1 MSVSSA
7 PSSPPLPPLPPVKKP
22 ALTPFFLQDPVHPRM
37 RWERYRQWTG
47 GEWIWMVLWKFQTHV
62 PIKDAA
68 YATKIAIS
76 LATQDYPDLGC
87 IQSSHLIWCRDFIS
101 RLVEEGRLSVEPGS
115 EGERLGELG
124 KLIGER
130 EERGRML
137 EAQRAAEQLESTSES
152 EEDEEVNDGQDV
164 GPDGRPLPP
173 DELDELMHQAAME
186 GTIMRCQ
193 RCVRC
198 SSKWS

>member
-1 MSVSSA
+1 
-7 PSSPPLPPLPPVKKP
+7 
-22 ALTPFFLQDPVHPRM
+22 
-37 RWERYRQWTG
+37 
-47 GEWIWMVLWKFQTHV
+47 
-62 PIKDAA
+62 
-68 YATKIAIS
+68 
-76 LATQDYPDLGC
+76 
-87 IQSSHLIWCRDFIS
+87 
-101 RLVEEGRLSVEPGS
+101 LVEEGRLSVKPGS

-124 KLIGER
+124 KLIAES
-130 EERGRML
+130 EEHARWM
-137 EAQRAAEQLESTSES
+137 EAERAAEQLESTSES

>member
-1 MSVSSA
+1 
-7 PSSPPLPPLPPVKKP
+7 
-22 ALTPFFLQDPVHPRM
+22 
-37 RWERYRQWTG
+37 
-47 GEWIWMVLWKFQTHV
+47 MVLWKFQTHV

-186 GTIMRCQ
+186 DMINAMPG
-193 RCVRC
+193 VR
-198 SSKWS
+198 